1 MSLETSC
8 ADSRDLGLL
17 TLRCALGGALLA
29 HGMQKLSGWFG
40 GGGLEG
46 TAGAMHKMGFRPG
59 RESALAAGLSE
70 VGGGALMLLGL
81 ATPAAGAAAMGT
93 MVAAAAVH
101 APNGFFAAGDG
112 LEYPVLMGAVS
123 GSLALTGAGRYSVD
137 QLIGQGRPHPVV
149 GLAAVGV
156 AAVTSCAV
164 LVRRR
169 RALHAEA
176 HAMEARAA
184 DIDVLP

>member
-1 MSLETSC
+1 MSC

-17 TLRCALGGALLA
+17 ALRGALGGTLLA
-29 HGMQKLSGWFG
+29 HGMQKLFGWFG
-40 GGGLEG
+40 GGGLDG
-46 TAGAMHKMGFRPG
+46 TAGAMDQMGFRPG
-59 RESALAAGLSE
+59 RESAMAAGACE
-70 VGGGALMLLGL
+70 TGGGALLLLGL
-81 ATPAAGAAAMGT
+81 ATPAAGAAALGT

-112 LEYPVLMGAVS
+112 LEYPVLMGAAS
-123 GSLALTGAGRYSVD
+123 GALALTGPGRYSLD
-137 QLIGQGRPHPVV
+137 HLIGQGSPHSALALATV
-149 GLAAVGV
+149 GIAA
-156 AAVTSCAV
+156 ATSCAV
-164 LVRRR
+164 VVRRR